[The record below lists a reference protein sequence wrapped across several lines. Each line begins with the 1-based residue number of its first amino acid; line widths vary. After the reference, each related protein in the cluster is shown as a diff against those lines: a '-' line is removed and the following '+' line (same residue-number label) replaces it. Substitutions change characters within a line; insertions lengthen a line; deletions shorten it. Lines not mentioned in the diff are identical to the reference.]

1 MKLLKRR
8 DFSAQFNDTF
18 SFLRLNGKHYFK
30 NYLIVNGIQL
40 LFMLLIIYFFI
51 SSFYGLSTFDTG
63 NSSAVFEDY
72 IKNNL
77 VVFIIVMTV
86 FVVVAILFAIVQYS
100 YTPIYLLLYNE
111 KGGTNFTAKDILH
124 QIFKVKLGK
133 IIIFFLTSLLIAIPT
148 LIVAA
153 IAGVILL
160 ITIVGIFFLIA
171 AIAMW
176 YNNALME
183 YLSSDKGVFECFGYS
198 FELIKIN
205 FWANVGAVGLFILL
219 IGVVNG
225 GISLVTTMLTS
236 LVSFNTIDAS
246 EKGIITMISMVVS
259 FIIAKIISI
268 FLQII
273 NQLAINI
280 VYFSAKEENENI
292 SGLSEIDKIGLGE

>member
-51 SSFYGLSTFDTG
+51 SSFYSLSTFNTG
-63 NSSAVFEDY
+63 SSSAIFEDY
-72 IKNNL
+72 IKNNFGL
-77 VVFIIVMTV
+77 FIVVMTV
-86 FVVVAILFAIVQYS
+86 FVIVAILFAIVQYS

-111 KGGTNFTAKDILH
+111 KGGANFTAKDIFH

-133 IIIFFLTSLLIAIPT
+133 IIIFFLVSLLIAIPT
-148 LIVAA
+148 AIVGV
-153 IAGVILL
+153 IAGAILL

-183 YLSSDKGVFECFGYS
+183 YLSSDKGVFDCFGYS
-198 FELIKIN
+198 FELVKIN
-205 FWANVGAVGLFILL
+205 FWTNTGAVGLFILL
-219 IGVVNG
+219 TGVVNV
-225 GISLVTTMLTS
+225 GISVVTTMLTS
-236 LVSFNTIDAS
+236 LISFNTIEAS
-246 EKGIITMISMVVS
+246 EKGVIAMISMVAS
-259 FIIAKIISI
+259 FVIAKIISI
-268 FLQII
+268 FLQIV
-273 NQLAINI
+273 NQLAINV